1 MPGFRRLGSRGTI
14 LPVAVLLLSMVTAL
28 GIGLLGSSLNEN
40 IVTANDLN
48 SQRALAV
55 AEAGLAHARRVV
67 ADAITTTTLSARLAS
82 ATTGAPEVALT
93 GFTDVEGL
101 GAGNGRY
108 SVRISNNLTA
118 YNKAPGYPAE
128 ASASTDGDLRVWLR
142 SAGTYRNATRTVRAL
157 VSFVSLLNP
166 PGAIT
171 LIDGASATELT
182 ADFVGNSFLI
192 TGNDNAPPSTSG
204 LEGCPGAGGAKPGIS
219 VNSSDSLAAV
229 AGGIAAN
236 QEDNVT
242 GDGATASQGSY
253 ANNGTISAETL
264 QSVANQLLPG
274 ATPIPGGSSSAS
286 YGTPESPGIFK
297 ATASVKLLGE
307 GHGYGILI
315 VTADFE
321 MAGNYTWEGLIIV
334 VGAGSASLTGADS
347 KLYGSMLVA
356 NTQGGSTSL
365 RVAGNGGVY
374 FSSQAICRVRN
385 GLPSSLV
392 IAWQQLQ

>member
-1 MPGFRRLGSRGTI
+1 MPDSSCRRSRGTI

-28 GIGLLGSSLNEN
+28 GIGLLGSSLNES
-40 IVTANDLN
+40 IVTVNDLN

-67 ADAITTTTLSARLAS
+67 ADALTTTTLSARLAG
-82 ATTGAPEVALT
+82 ATSGAPEVPLAS
-93 GFTDVEGL
+93 FTNVEGL
-101 GAGNGRY
+101 GAGNGSY

-182 ADFVGNSFLI
+182 ADFSGNSFLI
-192 TGNDNAPPSTSG
+192 TGNDNAAPSTAG
-204 LEGCPGAGGAKPGIS
+204 LEGCPTPGSSKPGIS
-219 VNSSDSLAAV
+219 VNSADSLVAV
-229 AGGIAAN
+229 SGGLAAN

-242 GDGATASQGSY
+242 GEGGSQSHGSY
-253 ANNGTISAETL
+253 ANNGNITAAYL
-264 QSVANQLLPG
+264 QSVANQLLPA
-274 ATPIPGGSSSAS
+274 ATSIAPGSNSNSYGSAS
-286 YGTPESPGIFK
+286 APGVFK
-297 ATASVKLLGE
+297 ATSDVKLLGE

-315 VTADFE
+315 VTANFE
-321 MAGNYTWEGLIIV
+321 MAGNYTWEGLILV
-334 VGAGSASLTGADS
+334 VGAGTAGITGADS

-356 NTQGGSTSL
+356 NTQGGSTS
-365 RVAGNGGVY
+365 VNVSGNGGVY
-374 FSSQAICRVRN
+374 FSSQAICRVRS

-392 IAWQQLQ
+392 IAWQQVQ

>member
-1 MPGFRRLGSRGTI
+1 
-14 LPVAVLLLSMVTAL
+14 MVTAL

-40 IVTANDLN
+40 IVTVNDLN
-48 SQRALAV
+48 AQRALAV
-55 AEAGLAHARRVV
+55 AEAGLAHARRAV
-67 ADAITTTTLSARLAS
+67 ADSLATTTLSARLTS
-82 ATTGAPEVALT
+82 ATSGAPEVPLA
-93 GFTDVEGL
+93 GFTNVEGL
-101 GAGNGRY
+101 GTGNGTY
-108 SVRISNNLTA
+108 SVRIANNLTA

-182 ADFVGNSFLI
+182 ADFSGNSFLV
-192 TGNDNAPPSTSG
+192 TGNDNAPPSTAG
-204 LEGCPGAGGAKPGIS
+204 LEGCPSPGAARQGIS
-219 VNSSDSLAAV
+219 VNSADSLAAV
-229 AGGIAAN
+229 ASGLAAN

-242 GDGATASQGSY
+242 GQGGSQSQGSY
-253 ANNGTISAETL
+253 ANNGNITSAYL
-264 QSVANQLLPG
+264 QSVASQLLPA
-274 ATPIPGGSSSAS
+274 ATSIAGGSNSSSYGSAS
-286 YGTPESPGIFK
+286 APGIFK
-297 ATASVKLLGE
+297 ATSDVKLLGD

-315 VTADFE
+315 VTANFE

-334 VGAGSASLTGADS
+334 IGTGSAALTGADS

-356 NTQGGSTSL
+356 NTQGGSTAL
-365 RVAGNGGVY
+365 DVAGNGGVY

-392 IAWQQLQ
+392 IAWQQVQ